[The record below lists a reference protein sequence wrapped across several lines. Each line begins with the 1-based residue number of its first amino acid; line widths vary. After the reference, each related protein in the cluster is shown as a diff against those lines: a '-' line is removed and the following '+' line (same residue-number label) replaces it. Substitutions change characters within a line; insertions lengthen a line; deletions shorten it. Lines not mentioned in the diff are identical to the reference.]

1 MLETPT
7 PRWPLLH
14 SQLQPWAQAARLLV
28 PPFALVEAVYLSNP
42 PEAELMAD
50 PAVQRVEAEA
60 IAARIVRHLTTDDP
74 GSGHNGVSRTSRV
87 LTTGRR
93 SGCVDPRL
101 EP

>member
-1 MLETPT
+1 MGTGGEAT
-7 PRWPLLH
+7 R
-14 SQLQPWAQAARLLV
+14 SA
-28 PPFALVEAVYLSNP
+28 FALVEAVYLSNP

-50 PAVQRVEAEA
+50 PAVQRVAAEA
-60 IAARIVRHLTTDDP
+60 IAAGIVRHLTTDDP